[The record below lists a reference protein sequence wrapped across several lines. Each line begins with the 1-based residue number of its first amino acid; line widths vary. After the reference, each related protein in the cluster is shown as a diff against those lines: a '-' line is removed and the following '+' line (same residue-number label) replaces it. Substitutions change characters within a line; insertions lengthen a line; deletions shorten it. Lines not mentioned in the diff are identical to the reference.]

1 MYQKTVL
8 DNSIRLVT
16 ERLPSRLVSIGIWV
30 NVGSRDENDQ
40 NNGSAHFAEHMF
52 FKGTR
57 LRSAQQISI
66 ELDMLG
72 GMSNAFT
79 STEYTCY
86 YLTVLDD
93 RLAEAVDL
101 LADIFLN
108 SVFDQEEIE
117 RERQVILQEI
127 AMVEDTP
134 DDRVHELFS
143 AIFWRGHGLANPV
156 LGRDEVVAAIDS
168 QGLQEYV
175 RANYSPE
182 RLVISAAG
190 NVDHQ
195 KFVALWQKRFGAIPA
210 RAVPVAPRLPPQP
223 GNFGARRQVV
233 KRPLEQAHMVMGTN
247 GLPANSS
254 DRYKLLLLNTIL
266 GGNMSS
272 RLFQEIREKR
282 GLAYSIFSYLSSN
295 SDCGYLAIY
304 LGVDPKFLA
313 ESIGLIQAELVKLRG
328 EGITDGELL
337 GAIGYAKSGIYLAA
351 ENMEVRMTS
360 LAKNEFSFGR
370 HFALE
375 EITAAIGEVKG
386 DEVNDLA
393 QQLFAGDEPPLCVIG
408 PLSKI

>member
-16 ERLPSRLVSIGIWV
+16 EQLPSRLVSIGIWV
-30 NVGSRDENDQ
+30 AVGARDEDAQ
-40 NNGSAHFAEHMF
+40 NSGSAHFVEHML
-52 FKGTR
+52 FKGTK
-57 LRSAQQISI
+57 LRSAQQISKD
-66 ELDMLG
+66 LDMLG

-93 RLAEAVDL
+93 RLTEALDL

-108 SVFDQEEIE
+108 SVFDPEEIE
-117 RERQVILQEI
+117 REKQVILQEI

-143 AIFWRGHGLANPV
+143 SLYWQGHGLANTV
-156 LGRDEVVAAIDS
+156 LGKAEIVTGFDHRS
-168 QGLQEYV
+168 LTEYV
-175 RANYSPE
+175 STNYRPD

-195 KFVALWQKRFGAIPA
+195 TFVNLCRERFGAIA
-210 RAVPVAPRLPPQP
+210 PVAASPLARVAPPT
-223 GNFGARRQVV
+223 GNVTDRQIIN
-233 KRPLEQAHMVMGTN
+233 RPLEQVHMVMGTK
-247 GLPANSS
+247 GLPNNSAG
-254 DRYKLLLLNTIL
+254 RYQLLLLHTIL

-295 SDCGYLAIY
+295 ADCGYTAIY
-304 LGVDPKFLA
+304 LGVDPRFLA
-313 ESIGLIQAELVKLRG
+313 ESVELIQAELAKLRVD
-328 EGITDGELL
+328 GITGSELA
-337 GAIGYAKSGIYLAA
+337 GAIEYARSGIYLAA

-370 HFALE
+370 YLALE
-375 EITAAIGEVKG
+375 ELTVAIGAVTV
-386 DEVNDLA
+386 DEVNGLA
-393 QQLFAGDEPPLCVIG
+393 KELFANETLPLCVIG
-408 PLSKI
+408 PVSEI

>member
-16 ERLPSRLVSIGIWV
+16 EQLPSRLVSIGIWV
-30 NVGSRDENDQ
+30 DVGSRDEDEQ
-40 NNGSAHFAEHMF
+40 NNGSAHFTEHMF

-57 LRSAQQISI
+57 LRSAQQISK

-79 STEYTCY
+79 STEHTCY
-86 YLTVLDD
+86 YITVLDD
-93 RLAEAVDL
+93 RLHEAVDL

-108 SVFDQEEIE
+108 SVFDPEEIE
-117 RERQVILQEI
+117 REKQVILQEI

-143 AIFWRGHGLANPV
+143 SLFWQGHGLAQPV
-156 LGRDEVVAAIDS
+156 LGSAKVVASVDNRS
-168 QGLQEYV
+168 LTEYV
-175 RANYSPE
+175 RANYGPD

-195 KFVALWQKRFGAIPA
+195 TFVDLWQDRVGGIPS
-210 RAVPVAPRLPPQP
+210 VATPPQRTPPQP
-223 GNFGARRQVV
+223 ENVTTRQIVE
-233 KRPLEQAHMVMGTN
+233 RPLEQAHMVMGTI
-247 GLPANSS
+247 GLPNNSV

-295 SDCGYLAIY
+295 SDCGYTAIY
-304 LGVDPKFLA
+304 LGVDPKFLSEA
-313 ESIGLIQAELVKLRG
+313 VGLIQGELGKLRSK
-328 EGITDGELL
+328 GITNGELT
-337 GAIGYAKSGIYLAA
+337 GAIEYANSGIYLAA

-370 HFALE
+370 YLAIE
-375 EITAAIGEVKG
+375 ELTGAIAKVTGAG
-386 DEVNDLA
+386 VNELA
-393 QQLFAGDEPPLCVIG
+393 QKLFANDNLPLCVIG
-408 PLSKI
+408 PVSEI

>member
-16 ERLPSRLVSIGIWV
+16 EQLPSRLVSIGIWV
-30 NVGSRDENDQ
+30 DVGSRDEDEH
-40 NNGSAHFAEHMF
+40 NNGSAHFAEHML

-57 LRSAQQISI
+57 RRSAQQISI

-79 STEYTCY
+79 STEQTCY
-86 YLTVLDD
+86 YITVLDD
-93 RLAEAVDL
+93 RLVEAVDL
-101 LADIFLN
+101 LSDIFLN
-108 SVFDQEEIE
+108 SLFAPEEIE
-117 RERQVILQEI
+117 REKQVILQEI

-143 AIFWRGHGLANPV
+143 SLFWQGHGLANPV
-156 LGRDEVVAAIDS
+156 LGRTEVVTGLDS
-168 QGLQEYV
+168 PSLTEYV
-175 RANYSPE
+175 CANYGAD

-195 KFVALWQKRFGAIPA
+195 TFVDLWQERVGGIPLSASATA
-210 RAVPVAPRLPPQP
+210 RLTPPP
-223 GNFGARRQVV
+223 PENRGARQIIN
-233 KRPLEQAHMVMGTN
+233 RPLEQAHVVMGSI
-247 GLPANSS
+247 GLPSNSA

-295 SDCGYLAIY
+295 SDCGYTAIY
-304 LGVDPKFLA
+304 MGVDPKFLA
-313 ESIGLIQAELVKLRG
+313 ESVGLIQEELGKLRLAGVTAAELA
-328 EGITDGELL
+328 
-337 GAIGYAKSGIYLAA
+337 GAIEYAKSGIYLAA
-351 ENMEVRMTS
+351 ENMEVRMTT

-370 HFALE
+370 YLTIE
-375 EITAAIGEVKG
+375 ELTGAISAVKVEG
-386 DEVNDLA
+386 VNELA
-393 QQLFAGDEPPLCVIG
+393 QKLFAEETLPMCVIG
-408 PLSKI
+408 PVSEI